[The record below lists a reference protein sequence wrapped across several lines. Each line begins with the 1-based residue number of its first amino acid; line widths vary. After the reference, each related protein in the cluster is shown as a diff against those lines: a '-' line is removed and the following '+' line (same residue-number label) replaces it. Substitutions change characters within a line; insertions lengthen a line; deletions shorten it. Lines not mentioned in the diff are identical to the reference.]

1 MVRSKYIY
9 YLFLVNALINIIN
22 FVPRILIYTR
32 FHGALPSILISTVI
46 GTLLLYGFTK
56 IMSGFQG
63 QGLPEILNANLPRFF
78 SFCIIIILASF
89 WFAAGIITML
99 SFVDITVRY
108 ISPDISPY
116 AVITGFLL
124 LSVICSR
131 LSSESILYGL
141 ETILFLS
148 TPIII
153 YMLAKAF
160 MNPSFSWDAVM
171 QIVTYMWTKP
181 KFVTV
186 AGATFIF
193 SGYFNLAIF
202 NRNFKDLKTRYLW
215 IIPLFGLVILL
226 ITFSVPIGYQG
237 TVGVEDHVYS
247 WFSTADSIR
256 MELFIIERVL
266 FLFYTIYL
274 TISMLSTVVH
284 WHVGLELFKGAFQ
297 SKAGKL
303 PGKKADWWVLIPF
316 SAATIIIM
324 NYLNQV
330 RLAQAGQWFLN
341 IRLINEFVLLAIL
354 FYAKKRSTKKT

>member
-1 MVRSKYIY
+1 MVSSKYIY

-22 FVPRILIYTR
+22 FVPRVLIYTR
-32 FHGALPSILISTVI
+32 FHGALPSIFISTAI
-46 GTLLLYGFTK
+46 GALLLYGFTK
-56 IMSGFQG
+56 GIAGFKG
-63 QGLPEILNANLPRFF
+63 QGLPEIFNANLPRFF
-78 SFCIIIILASF
+78 SFFLLIMYACF
-89 WFAAGIITML
+89 WFSAGIITML

-116 AVITGFLL
+116 AVIVGFLL
-124 LSVICSR
+124 LAVICCR

-148 TPIII
+148 TPVII
-153 YMLAKAF
+153 YMLAKALL
-160 MNPSFSWDAVM
+160 NPNFSWDAVM

-181 KFVTV
+181 KYVSL

-193 SGYFNLAIF
+193 SGYFNLTIF

-215 IIPLFGLVILL
+215 TIPLFGLLILL
-226 ITFSVPIGYQG
+226 ITFMVPIGYQG

-274 TISMLSTVVH
+274 TLSMLSTVVH

-297 SKAGKL
+297 SKSGKL

-316 SAATIIIM
+316 SIATIVIM
-324 NYLNQV
+324 NFLNQV
-330 RLAQAGQWFLN
+330 RLGQIGQWFLN

-354 FYAKKRSTKKT
+354 FYAKKRSAKKT

>member
-1 MVRSKYIY
+1 MVSSKYIY
-9 YLFLVNALINIIN
+9 HLFLVNALINIIN
-22 FVPRILIYTR
+22 FVPRVLIYTR
-32 FHGALPSILISTVI
+32 FHGALPSILISVII
-46 GTLLLYGFTK
+46 GTILLYGFTR
-56 IMSGFQG
+56 IMSGFNG
-63 QGLPEILNANLPRFF
+63 QGLPEILNANIPRFI
-78 SFCIIIILASF
+78 SFIIIIIFACF
-89 WFAAGIITML
+89 WFVAGIITML

-116 AVITGFLL
+116 AVIVGFLL
-124 LSVICSR
+124 LAVICCR

-148 TPIII
+148 TPVII
-153 YMLAKAF
+153 YMLAKALL
-160 MNPSFSWDAVM
+160 NPNFSWDAVM

-181 KFVTV
+181 KYVSL

-193 SGYFNLAIF
+193 SGYFNLTIF

-215 IIPLFGLVILL
+215 TIPLFGLLILL
-226 ITFSVPIGYQG
+226 ITFMVPIGYQG

-274 TISMLSTVVH
+274 TLSMLSTVVH

-316 SAATIIIM
+316 SIATIVIM
-324 NYLNQV
+324 NFLNQV
-330 RLAQAGQWFLN
+330 RLGQAGQWFLN
-341 IRLINEFVLLAIL
+341 IRFINEFVLLAVL
-354 FYAKKRSTKKT
+354 LYAKKRSAKKT